1 MMGHFM
7 VGRSSR
13 EEDYSR
19 SFKTRL
25 LLRVKLAAG
34 RDNAN
39 RTAGFGL
46 ASRARPPTLGRMT
59 KPFKAAATTDA
70 WALAVQLLVRLLDN
84 HERVDA
90 LLDSLPRSLG
100 RAERGRCQHLLFGA
114 VRHLGRIEAIFT
126 PLLARPPRSTVK
138 AVLLI
143 AGYELIEGGAEGH
156 VARVVHHAVEQ
167 TKTLASAP
175 EAKLVNAVVRK
186 IATSIAAQKEPGKL
200 AHFSELAAYYSHPEW
215 MVKRWLAQFG
225 AEGTRALLEWNQ
237 KPAPVYARW
246 RLTDRL
252 PEGDDAVLL
261 VPTPWK
267 GFYEVKSGSWPR
279 IEALIADGTLFLQDP
294 ATRHAID
301 LLAPKA
307 GETILDA
314 CAAPGGKSLAIADV
328 MGSGRVVAIDLPGP
342 RIDRLKQNLSRAK
355 GADVALVQGD
365 LMQAE
370 KDGLFKQHALPEVF
384 DAVLLDVPCSNTG
397 VMRHRV
403 DVKWRLQIADFA
415 KHARQQGDLLSSAA
429 RFVAPGGRL
438 VYSTCSLDV
447 DENEGVIKLFLE
459 KTRGRYKV
467 EAKHQSL
474 PWVEGHDGAS
484 AFVLRKATN

>member
-1 MMGHFM
+1 
-7 VGRSSR
+7 
-13 EEDYSR
+13 
-19 SFKTRL
+19 
-25 LLRVKLAAG
+25 
-34 RDNAN
+34 
-39 RTAGFGL
+39 
-46 ASRARPPTLGRMT
+46 MT
-59 KPFKAAATTDA
+59 KPFKPLATTDA
-70 WALAVQLLVRLLDN
+70 WALAVQLLVRWLDN

-90 LLDSLPRSLG
+90 LLDSLPRTLG

-114 VRHLGRIEAIFT
+114 VRHLGRIEAVFT

-143 AGYELIEGGAEGH
+143 AGYELIEGGADGH

-186 IATSIAAQKEPGKL
+186 IATALAAQKEPGKL

-225 AEGTRALLEWNQ
+225 AEATRSLLDWNQ

-246 RLTDRL
+246 RPKNRV
-252 PEGDDAVLL
+252 PEGDDATLL
-261 VPTPWK
+261 APTAWK
-267 GFYEVKSGSWPR
+267 DFYEVQSGSWPR
-279 IEALIADGTLFLQDP
+279 IEALIADSTLFLQDP
-294 ATRHAID
+294 ATRHAVE

-307 GETILDA
+307 GETVLDV
-314 CAAPGGKSLAIADV
+314 CAAPGGKSLALADA
-328 MGSGRVVAIDLPGP
+328 MGAGRVVAIDLPGP
-342 RIDRLKQNLSRAK
+342 RIERLKQNLSRVT
-355 GADVALVQGD
+355 GVDVALVQGD
-365 LMQAE
+365 IVQAE
-370 KDGLFKQHALPEVF
+370 REGLFKQHALPEAY

-438 VYSTCSLDV
+438 VYSTCSLDEE
-447 DENEGVIKLFLE
+447 ENEGVIKLFLS
-459 KTRGRYKV
+459 KTSGRYKI
-467 EAKHQSL
+467 EAKHISR
-474 PWVEGHDGAS
+474 PWVDGHDGAS
-484 AFVLRKATN
+484 VFVLRKSTG